1 MAILTQWTWEHET
14 PGEYE
19 RQGSLCAAG
28 HGMAKCQTRSSPNNS
43 KTTTTILWIIACIH
57 FFLHI
62 WVLSALPKNCFLHI
76 FTRNCT
82 TPDFNWSLLLVSPF
96 DVSTTSKLH
105 ILHKSSELHFKTQF
119 SVTFS
124 FLKTLDG
131 SLVHI
136 AIVISSFYHVSNG
149 SLLFFSVKM
158 SIHRKNFLNQSRDV
172 SGSG

>member
-1 MAILTQWTWEHET
+1 MDIVTAC
-14 PGEYE
+14 
-19 RQGSLCAAG
+19 SLI
-28 HGMAKCQTRSSPNNS
+28 SP
-43 KTTTTILWIIACIH
+43 TCICD
-57 FFLHI
+57 
-62 WVLSALPKNCFLHI
+62 PEK
-76 FTRNCT
+76 
-82 TPDFNWSLLLVSPF
+82 
-96 DVSTTSKLH
+96 
-105 ILHKSSELHFKTQF
+105 ELHFKKQF

-136 AIVISSFYHVSNG
+136 AIVISSFYDHVSNG